1 MSLVLP
7 VDPRAKLD
15 ITLDAVMLSQLPN
28 CQAQLAPENTLQQQ
42 HRRKDL
48 SSQEKPALRL
58 VSQCC

>member
-1 MSLVLP
+1 MSLMLP

-28 CQAQLAPENTLQQQ
+28 CQAQLAPKDTLQQQ
-42 HRRKDL
+42 HRGKGL